1 MAVAFSKKEVGLT
14 DTSVTAKVPD
24 NDIAKLMYYLMS
36 MCFVLGL
43 ETTGYN
49 ITRLTDY
56 DNHYM
61 LTNDEKVK
69 LLLLCGYLSPDALNN
84 KCIFHSDELCGD
96 SNNRFFRLNSTE
108 TAFAAAESVF
118 VGSIKVS
125 VKKIMAYKM
134 SWMKNNYLNPMTRCI
149 KLRIEKRENQRAI
162 TSNTRPAIQTRTR
175 TPPVRRNTTRD
186 NTNWHY
192 SSNSSSLDCC
202 VIS

>member
-1 MAVAFSKKEVGLT
+1 
-14 DTSVTAKVPD
+14 
-24 NDIAKLMYYLMS
+24 

-49 ITRLTDY
+49 IARLTDY

-61 LTNDEKVK
+61 LTVDEKEK
-69 LLLLCGYLSPDALNN
+69 LFALCGCLSPDVLNN

-96 SNNRFFRLNSTE
+96 SQNRFFRLNSTE
-108 TAFAAAESVF
+108 TAFVAAESVF

-125 VKKIMAYKM
+125 VKKIMVYKM
-134 SWMKNNYLNPMTRCI
+134 SWMRNYYLNPMTRRI
-149 KLRIEKRENQRAI
+149 KLRIEERENQRAI

-175 TPPVRRNTTRD
+175 TPPVRRNTTRN
-186 NTNWHY
+186 NTNWIY

>member
-1 MAVAFSKKEVGLT
+1 MAVVFSKKEVGVT
-14 DTSVTAKVPD
+14 DTSVTVKVPD
-24 NDIAKLMYYLMS
+24 NDIAKLMYYLKS
-36 MCFVLGL
+36 ICSILGL

-69 LLLLCGYLSPDALNN
+69 LLLLCGYLSPDVLNN

-96 SNNRFFRLNSTE
+96 SNNLNSTE
-108 TAFAAAESVF
+108 TAFVAAESVF
-118 VGSIKVS
+118 VGSAKVS
-125 VKKIMAYKM
+125 VKEIMAYKM
-134 SWMKNNYLNPMTRCI
+134 SWMRKNYINPMTRCI
-149 KLRIEKRENQRAI
+149 KNQRAI
-162 TSNTRPAIQTRTR
+162 ISNTRPAIQTRTR
-175 TPPVRRNTTRD
+175 TPPVRRNTTGN

-202 VIS
+202 VIL